1 MRGVLTP
8 AVVSRGGEIDENSK
22 LSKEMLG
29 KALSNMGKTL
39 SDQEV
44 ALRPARRT
52 PFALLVALPAC
63 RLAVLTI
70 VLCHH
75 HRSFP
80 TSSTWRMPTATA
92 ALASRCSVQRCRYNF
107 RSTPRSL
114 TSLYDTLQEF
124 CVVSSMPEE
133 SHMDLAR
140 CAIAEFIGVALFQV
154 RSSTCSCRC

>member
-1 MRGVLTP
+1 MPPCSADDR
-8 AVVSRGGEIDENSK
+8 AVSPPPQ
-22 LSKEMLG
+22 
-29 KALSNMGKTL
+29 L
-39 SDQEV
+39 SDV
-44 ALRPARRT
+44 
-52 PFALLVALPAC
+52 FN
-63 RLAVLTI
+63 LADANGDGGV
-70 VLCHH
+70 
-75 HRSFP
+75 SFE
-80 TSSTWRMPTATA
+80 
-92 ALASRCSVQRCRYNF
+92 VQRCRYNF